1 MSSIPRFQIDKL
13 IFSKM
18 IGPLID
24 LVIDQ
29 SESEEWETS
38 DLEDLIFFFF
48 FPYGNVSYGA
58 RLGSCSGS
66 RDSKLFHLE

>member
-48 FPYGNVSYGA
+48 FFSLWECQLWGT
-58 RLGSCSGS
+58 S
-66 RDSKLFHLE
+66 RQLQW

>member
-1 MSSIPRFQIDKL
+1 MSSIPRFQIGKL

-48 FPYGNVSYGA
+48 FFLWECQLWGT
-58 RLGSCSGS
+58 S
-66 RDSKLFHLE
+66 RQLQW

>member
-1 MSSIPRFQIDKL
+1 MSSIPRFQIGKL

-48 FPYGNVSYGA
+48 FLMGMSAMGHV
-58 RLGSCSGS
+58 
-66 RDSKLFHLE
+66 